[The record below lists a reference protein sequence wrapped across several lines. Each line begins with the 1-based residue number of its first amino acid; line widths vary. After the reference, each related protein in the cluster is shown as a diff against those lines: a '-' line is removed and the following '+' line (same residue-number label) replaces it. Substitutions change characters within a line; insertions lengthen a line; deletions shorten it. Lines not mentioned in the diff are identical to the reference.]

1 MYPFS
6 IAEGFRSDPGAQ
18 VTTIEKIEV
27 NVAFQDSNFALPA
40 SLRTEEKKSGL
51 VGVH

>member
-6 IAEGFRSDPGAQ
+6 ISEGPRSNPGTQ
-18 VTTIEKIEV
+18 VTTIQKIEV
-27 NVAFQDSNFALPA
+27 NVAMQDSDFALPA